1 MKTVIS
7 NPPFNLKWEYPVF
20 AQVQNRFNK
29 TVLPPESNANY
40 AFILTA
46 LENNDK
52 AIFILPNGVLT
63 TNNSQEK
70 AIIKYIVDNNLLE
83 AIVLNPDKM
92 FEATNIP
99 TCIMI
104 FNKNKDTAKIEMIN
118 MSNKCDKE
126 IREQRGQFG
135 GKSHTS
141 RVYKKE
147 INVFN
152 DEQID
157 YVINAIKEHKEEK
170 EFCKSV
176 SIEDIKEQNYVLSP
190 SRYIEQEFQENKTR
204 EYDDIIKDLNRVI
217 RKKNNL
223 KLIINDKV
231 ANSLGLKSTIDLML
245 ESSKN
250 NKSIIENLSFL
261 NLDILEENF
270 ITISKRQN
278 DIQLI
283 NNDKEVIS
291 EILMFAL
298 RAWALLVHHL
308 NNEENIY
315 LAELRD
321 KLLPDLMNGNIDL
334 KNIEGVIDGKNNKNK
349 SNN

>member
-20 AQVQNRFNK
+20 AQIQNRFNK

-46 LENNDK
+46 LEDNDK

-118 MSNKCDKE
+118 MSNKCDQE

-135 GKSHTS
+135 GKSHTN

-170 EFCKSV
+170 GFCKSV

-190 SRYIEQEFQENKTR
+190 SRYIEQEFKESKTR
-204 EYDDIIKDLNRVI
+204 EYEDIIKDLNRVI

-231 ANSLGLKSTIDLML
+231 ANSLGLKNTIDLMI
-245 ESSKN
+245 ENSKN
-250 NKSIIENLSFL
+250 NKSMIDNLEFL

-270 ITISKRQN
+270 ITISKKQN

-298 RAWALLVHHL
+298 RAWAMLIHRL

-321 KLLPDLMNGNIDL
+321 KLLPNLMSGNIKLEGSL
-334 KNIEGVIDGKNNKNK
+334 KDE
-349 SNN
+349 

>member
-7 NPPFNLKWEYPVF
+7 NPPFNLRWEYPVF

-29 TVLPPESNANY
+29 TALPPESNANY

-46 LENNDK
+46 LEDNDK

-152 DEQID
+152 DKQID
-157 YVINAIKEHKEEK
+157 YVINAIKEQKEEK
-170 EFCKSV
+170 GFCKSV

-190 SRYIEQEFQENKTR
+190 SRYIEQEFKESKTR
-204 EYDDIIKDLNRVI
+204 EYEDIIKDLNRVI

-231 ANSLGLKSTIDLML
+231 ANSLGLKNTIDLMI
-245 ESSKN
+245 ENSKN
-250 NKSIIENLSFL
+250 NKSMIDNLEFL

-270 ITISKRQN
+270 ITISKKQN

-298 RAWALLVHHL
+298 RAWAMLIHRL

-321 KLLPDLMNGNIDL
+321 KLLPNLMSGNIKLEGSL
-334 KNIEGVIDGKNNKNK
+334 KDE
-349 SNN
+349 

>member
-20 AQVQNRFNK
+20 AQIQNRFNK

-52 AIFILPNGVLT
+52 AIFILPNGALT
-63 TNNSQEK
+63 TNNNQEK
-70 AIIKYIVDNNLLE
+70 TIIKYLVDNNLLE
-83 AIVLNPDKM
+83 AVISNPGNM
-92 FEATNIP
+92 FESTNIP

-104 FNKNKDTAKIEMIN
+104 FNKNKDTTKIEMIN
-118 MSNKCDKE
+118 MSNKFDKE
-126 IREQRGQFG
+126 VREQRGQFG
-135 GKSHTS
+135 NKSHTN

-157 YVINAIKEHKEEK
+157 YVINAIKEYKEEK
-170 EFCKSV
+170 NFCKSV
-176 SIEDIKEQNYVLSP
+176 SIEDIKEQNYILSP
-190 SRYIEQEFQENKTR
+190 SRYIDQEFQENKTR
-204 EYDDIIKDLNRVI
+204 EYEDIVKDLNRVI

-231 ANSLGLKSTIDLML
+231 ANSLGLKSAINLMI
-245 ESSKN
+245 ESSEDNKN
-250 NKSIIENLSFL
+250 IIENLKFL
-261 NLDILEENF
+261 NLDILKEDF
-270 ITISKRQN
+270 ITISKTQN
-278 DIQLI
+278 EIKLI
-283 NNDKEVIS
+283 NNDKENIS

-298 RAWALLVHHL
+298 QSWVQFMHYL

-321 KLLPDLMNGNIDL
+321 KLLPELM
-334 KNIEGVIDGKNNKNK
+334 EGKMNLDELGDKE
-349 SNN
+349 

>member
-46 LENNDK
+46 LEKSDK
-52 AIFILPNGVLT
+52 AIFILPNAVLST
-63 TNNSQEK
+63 SNKQEQ

-83 AIVLNPDKM
+83 AVILNPDRM
-92 FEATNIP
+92 FESTSIS
-99 TCIMI
+99 TCIMM
-104 FNKNKDTAKIEMIN
+104 FNKNKETAKVEMIDMN
-118 MSNKCDKE
+118 NNCEKE
-126 IREQRGQFG
+126 VRYQKGQFG
-135 GKSHTS
+135 GKSHTN

-147 INVFN
+147 VNIYNDQQIN
-152 DEQID
+152 
-157 YVINAIKEHKEEK
+157 YVVNAVKEHRNEK
-170 EFCKSV
+170 GICKSV
-176 SIEDIKEQNYVLSP
+176 SKEDIKEHDYVLIP
-190 SRYIEQEFQENKTR
+190 SRYIEQEIIENKTR
-204 EYDDIIKDLNRVI
+204 EYKDIVNDLNKVI

-245 ESSKN
+245 ESEKN
-250 NKSIIENLSFL
+250 NKNIIENLKFL

-278 DIQLI
+278 EIQLI
-283 NNDKEVIS
+283 NNDKEDIS
-291 EILMFAL
+291 EVLIFAL
-298 RAWALLVHHL
+298 QSWVQFIYYL

-321 KLLPDLMNGNIDL
+321 KLLPDLMNEKINL
-334 KNIEGVIDGKNNKNK
+334 E
-349 SNN
+349 S